1 MLPATEA
8 TPLMPA
14 RGGGKEWQQKR
25 SFHVSSR
32 CFFSQNMT
40 KGKLQKA
47 TIKPTFGPQERFQ
60 SSPQMNQNALLMQ
73 EEGIHAKRKRIEQF
87 DSEEFTSNDDML
99 FVGDS
104 TCVHWH
110 HGEFLE
116 FVFSCWKQIHS

>member
-47 TIKPTFGPQERFQ
+47 TIKPTFGPQKRFQ

-73 EEGIHAKRKRIEQF
+73 EEGIHAKQKRIEQF
-87 DSEEFTSNDDML
+87 ESELLGLAAKSIQKIASKQQSNIPL
-99 FVGDS
+99 ACQKARNLSSF
-104 TCVHWH
+104 
-110 HGEFLE
+110 
-116 FVFSCWKQIHS
+116 